1 MSEDLET
8 VAGVHGRLIDI
19 TLVDCRELYEWVAG
33 RIEGAVHLPVNAIM
47 AGAGSDLPK
56 DRPVAV
62 ICRTGNRSELATMML
77 RARGYDAHNVAGGM
91 EAWAAAGYGFSA
103 EDGTQGRVA

>member
-1 MSEDLET
+1 MNEDLEN
-8 VAGVHGRLIDI
+8 VQGAHDRLDEI

-77 RARGYDAHNVAGGM
+77 QARGYEAHNVQGGM
-91 EAWAAAGYGFSA
+91 EAWAAAGVDFSA
-103 EDGTQGRVA
+103 EDGSEGRVA